1 MIFSTSYKTWSNG
14 KDLDANKEP
23 TISDVISSPSVTYNP
38 EDFTPIPQEDMRVIN
53 EVTKLYE
60 KIQKGLKDR
69 LNSIKRYTVK
79 NPKVWNQ
86 L

>member
-1 MIFSTSYKTWSNG
+1 
-14 KDLDANKEP
+14 
-23 TISDVISSPSVTYNP
+23 
-38 EDFTPIPQEDMRVIN
+38 MRVIN

>member
-1 MIFSTSYKTWSNG
+1 
-14 KDLDANKEP
+14 
-23 TISDVISSPSVTYNP
+23 
-38 EDFTPIPQEDMRVIN
+38 MRVIN

-86 L
+86 LQTTIQQLANSETEEGIYINSYSRFDESIDAQY